1 MPISLIKCNKRHPD
15 VFKKLIQNQT
25 QVWANIRVIVLN
37 NIGQDAMYYLSN
49 HINAVAGVHAIL
61 PANFIEKNGK
71 FKISVLE
78 KRLFE
83 DSHSLIPA

>member
-1 MPISLIKCNKRHPD
+1 MSLFLIKCNKRHP
-15 VFKKLIQNQT
+15 VAFKKLIQTQT

-49 HINAVAGVHAIL
+49 HINAVVGVHAIL
-61 PANFIEKNGK
+61 PAKFIEKNGK

-78 KRLFE
+78 KDYLRI
-83 DSHSLIPA
+83 HTH